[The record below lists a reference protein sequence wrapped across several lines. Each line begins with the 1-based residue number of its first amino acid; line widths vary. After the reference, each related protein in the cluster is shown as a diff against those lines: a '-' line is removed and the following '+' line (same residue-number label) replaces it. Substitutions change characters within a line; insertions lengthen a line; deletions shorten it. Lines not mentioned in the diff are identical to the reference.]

1 MPESLI
7 FLTENS
13 PGVSNDRFGLNAIE
27 IHFALAPPKKAIMKT
42 LYLAT
47 HNRHKKE
54 EIQNIFGQHPILNQA
69 FRIEGLDALD
79 FHEEIPETA
88 DSLEGNALQKAQ
100 YIHQKFN
107 VDCFA
112 DDTGLEVS
120 SLDNRPGVFSARYA
134 NMPDNFEETGLASP
148 ESLQMPD
155 PTFDQ
160 NIDRLL
166 FKLQNKPRQARFR
179 SVICLILNEET
190 YYFEGSVN
198 GIILNERHGNQ
209 GFGYDPV
216 FQPNGFEKSFA
227 ELNVEEKN
235 AISHRGKAIQ
245 DLISFLEKR

>member
-1 MPESLI
+1 MDIKNTILGLLFLLAAIYVMYTSGKQQQQLQDSNTYTQQVQKQQPSEQKIPSAVVES
-7 FLTENS
+7 S
-13 PGVSNDRFGLNAIE
+13 QADS
-27 IHFALAPPKKAIMKT
+27 AP
-42 LYLAT
+42 
-47 HNRHKKE
+47 
-54 EIQNIFGQHPILNQA
+54 
-69 FRIEGLDALD
+69 
-79 FHEEIPETA
+79 EEIPETA

-120 SLDNRPGVFSARYA
+120 ALDNRPGVFSARYA

-245 DLISFLEKR
+245 ALISFLEKR

>member
-1 MPESLI
+1 LGSKV
-7 FLTENS
+7 FLT
-13 PGVSNDRFGLNAIE
+13 
-27 IHFALAPPKKAIMKT
+27 FASPKKVIMKT

-54 EIQNIFGQHPILNQA
+54 EIQNIFQNLPILSEH

-88 DSLEGNALQKAQ
+88 DTLEGNALQKAQ

-112 DDTGLEVS
+112 DDTGLEVPS
-120 SLDNRPGVFSARYA
+120 IGNRPGVFSARYA
-134 NMPDNFEETGLASP
+134 NMPDCFEENGFVSE

-179 SVICLILNEET
+179 SVICLILNEEA

-198 GIILNERHGNQ
+198 GTILPERQGGQ
-209 GFGYDPV
+209 GFGYDPI
-216 FQPNGFEKSFA
+216 FQPDGFDKSFA
-227 ELNVEEKN
+227 ELSLDEKN
-235 AISHRGKAIQ
+235 AISHRGKAVEA
-245 DLISFLEKR
+245 LISFLEKQ

>member
-1 MPESLI
+1 
-7 FLTENS
+7 
-13 PGVSNDRFGLNAIE
+13 
-27 IHFALAPPKKAIMKT
+27 MKT

-54 EIQNIFGQHPILNQA
+54 EIQNIFKNHPVLGGL

-107 VDCFA
+107 VNCFA
-112 DDTGLEVS
+112 DDTGLEVAA
-120 SLDNRPGVFSARYA
+120 LGNRPGVFSARYA
-134 NMPDNFEETGLASP
+134 NMPDNFEESGLASP

-190 YYFEGSVN
+190 FYFEGSVN
-198 GIILNERHGNQ
+198 GCILPERHGEK

-216 FQPNGFEKSFA
+216 FQPDGFDKSFA
-227 ELNVEEKN
+227 ELNLDEKN
-235 AISHRGKAIQ
+235 AISHRGKAVAA
-245 DLISFLEKR
+245 LIDFLEKQIQA